1 MAELN
6 LGKVRMTEAEIQ
18 ELVKNYNGGMRLGT
32 DENGNDG
39 YYKYD
44 EEEGADTFTPFK
56 KSGGAGDGAVS
67 SPYIHM
73 VKFTGTLCNTVA
85 STLYSYFPIKKVK
98 GLTLKT
104 MSLKIRDYT
113 SSASHGYMYF
123 EIYGVKDGS
132 VKRITSYSAS
142 ASGTSDKS
150 VTKTDEVINLTGY
163 DSIEYVKVGANAY
176 SGSAYIYPFSVD
188 AEFELA
194 F

>member
-18 ELVKNYNGGMRLGT
+18 ELVKTYNGGMRLGT

-56 KSGGAGDGAVS
+56 KSGSAGEGAVL
-67 SPYIHM
+67 SPYIHT
-73 VKFTGTLCNTVA
+73 VKYTGSICRTVA

-98 GLTLKT
+98 GLILKT
-104 MSLKIRDYT
+104 MSLKIREYT
-113 SSASHGYMYF
+113 SGANYGYIYF
-123 EIYGVKDGS
+123 RIYGVKDGNI
-132 VKRITSYSAS
+132 KEIKSYSVS
-142 ASGTSDKS
+142 SSGTSDKS
-150 VTKTDEVINLTGY
+150 VIKKDEVIDLTGY
-163 DSIEYVKVGANAY
+163 DSIEYVSVTGGGY
-176 SGSAYIYPFSVD
+176 SGTAYIYPFSVD
-188 AEFELA
+188 AELELT